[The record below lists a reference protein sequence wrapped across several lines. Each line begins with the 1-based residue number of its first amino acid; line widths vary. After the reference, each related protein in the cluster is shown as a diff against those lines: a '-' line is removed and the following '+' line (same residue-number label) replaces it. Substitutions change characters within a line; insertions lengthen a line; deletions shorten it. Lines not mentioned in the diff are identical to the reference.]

1 MDYYNEYHEDNFSA
15 WGGGST
21 PPPAQDCLPEPVE
34 TKSRMGQIND
44 LLDERLSQTKAIK
57 EVYNMEGGDNLQSIL
72 NKTIANIDERLTDLI

>member
-1 MDYYNEYHEDNFSA
+1 MDYYNEFHEDNFSA

-57 EVYNMEGGDNLQSIL
+57 EVSKMKGGNKLLSIL
-72 NKTIANIDERLTDLI
+72 NKTIVNIDERLTDLK